1 MTWRDRDVFR
11 MSVASRERELLSQ
24 KICEGKGKSVDS
36 RQLSGVEG
44 GRKRKSLSQLVRAS
58 DSGITVPEAG
68 LRRHC
73 HRPKHEL
80 NHSPHSV
87 THVCPL
93 RILQTFVQQVM
104 EGRAAVRQAV
114 SVITFALCLAS
125 AVLLLVSLGIFT
137 FFK

>member
-1 MTWRDRDVFR
+1 M
-11 MSVASRERELLSQ
+11 
-24 KICEGKGKSVDS
+24 
-36 RQLSGVEG
+36 
-44 GRKRKSLSQLVRAS
+44 RAS

-87 THVCPL
+87 THVYHL

-125 AVLLLVSLGIFT
+125 ALLLLVSLGIFT